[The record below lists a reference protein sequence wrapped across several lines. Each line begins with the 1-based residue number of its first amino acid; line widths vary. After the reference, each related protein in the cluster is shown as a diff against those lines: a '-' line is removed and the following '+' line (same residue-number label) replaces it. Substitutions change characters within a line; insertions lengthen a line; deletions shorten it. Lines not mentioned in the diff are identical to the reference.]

1 MVFRAKEEPMS
12 RQLTLSIETASS
24 VCSVFLA
31 DQNGG
36 VERRTD
42 QRGAHA
48 ERLPGFIQELLEEYS
63 ASILDVEAIVLS
75 AGPGSYTGLRIGA
88 SLVKGLCFG
97 RNIPF
102 YAANTLASMAIG
114 APLEGGKGTV
124 HAVLDA
130 RRTHLYHQSFR
141 MDESSIIP
149 LMPPAARELEEIRSM
164 MQPGDVVS
172 GTGWQRLSDLDTLG
186 VRLIGLEGISA
197 LHIHRLYVWSL
208 DQQAASCKG
217 LIERVAIDHF
227 EPDYRGNPYT

>member
-1 MVFRAKEEPMS
+1 MS
-12 RQLTLSIETASS
+12 RQLTLSIETASP

-36 VERRTD
+36 VERRSD

-48 ERLPGFIQELLEEYS
+48 ERLPGFIQELLDEYS
-63 ASILDVEAIVLS
+63 ASIHDVEAIVLS
-75 AGPGSYTGLRIGA
+75 SGPGSYTGLRIGA

-97 RNIPF
+97 RSISF
-102 YAANTLASMAIG
+102 YAANTLAGIALG
-114 APLEGGKGTV
+114 ASAEGVAGTV

-141 MDESSIIP
+141 MDKDAIQP
-149 LMPPAARELEEIRSM
+149 LVQPMARELDEIRTFI
-164 MQPGDVVS
+164 QADDTVS
-172 GTGWQRLSDLDTLG
+172 GTGWQRLTTIDDLG
-186 VRLIGLEGISA
+186 ARLIGLEGISA

-217 LIERVAIDHF
+217 LIERVAIEHF

>member
-1 MVFRAKEEPMS
+1 MS
-12 RQLTLSIETASS
+12 RPLILSIETASPI
-24 VCSVFLA
+24 CSVVIA
-31 DQNGG
+31 DQHGG
-36 VERRTD
+36 VERRSD

-48 ERLPGFIQELLEEYS
+48 ERLPGFIQELLDEWA
-63 ASILDVEAIVLS
+63 ASIDDLEAIVLS

-97 RNIPF
+97 RDIPF

-124 HAVLDA
+124 HTVLDA

-141 MDESSIIP
+141 MEESSIIP

-164 MQPGDVVS
+164 LKPGDVVS
-172 GTGWQRLSDLDTLG
+172 GTGWQRLNDLEALG

-197 LHIHRLYVWSL
+197 RNVNAMYRWSL
-208 DQQAASCKG
+208 GQNQVSCQG
-217 LIERVAIDHF
+217 LIERVSIESF
-227 EPDYRGNPYT
+227 EPDYRGNPYA